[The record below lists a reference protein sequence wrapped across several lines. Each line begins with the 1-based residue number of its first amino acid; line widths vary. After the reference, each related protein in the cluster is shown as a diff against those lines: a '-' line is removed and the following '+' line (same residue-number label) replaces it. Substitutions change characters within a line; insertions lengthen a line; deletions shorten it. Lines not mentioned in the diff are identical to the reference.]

1 MPALCIRH
9 FSYCDVTGFHDVL
22 WLWEGVE
29 DAAGVAGGD
38 DVGGDVAGDHAAG
51 SDGGVVAD
59 GDTGEDGYVCADPHV
74 VAHGDGSGVFE
85 SGVAEVYFE
94 GMPGSVESAVG
105 GYEYVVAECDR
116 GFVKYDEVE
125 VGKEVF
131 TDMYVVAVVTVKRL
145 LDDD

>member
-1 MPALCIRH
+1 M
-9 FSYCDVTGFHDVL
+9 
-22 WLWEGVE
+22 E

-38 DVGGDVAGDHAAG
+38 DVGGDVAGDYAAG

-59 GDTGEDGYVCADPHV
+59 GDTGEDSYVCTDPHV

-94 GMPGSVESAVG
+94 RMPGGVESAVRS
-105 GYEYVVAECDR
+105 YEYVVAECDR
-116 GFVKYDEVE
+116 GFVKDDEVE

-131 TDMYVVAVVTVKRL
+131 SDMYVVAVVTVKRL
-145 LDDD
+145 LDDK